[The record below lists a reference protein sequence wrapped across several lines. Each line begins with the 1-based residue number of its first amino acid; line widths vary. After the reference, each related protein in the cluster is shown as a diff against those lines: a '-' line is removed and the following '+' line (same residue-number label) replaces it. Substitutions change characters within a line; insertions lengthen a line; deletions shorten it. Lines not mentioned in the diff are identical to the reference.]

1 MLLHPIALTL
11 VDILKEYNLKRH
23 YMTNY
28 SSKYD
33 KYTGV
38 ARENVVID
46 LKRKLQTQ
54 QNVMVKATTSQQLS
68 LMASYVISNEIA
80 KSKKSLSDGEFIK
93 NCAIKMAKSI
103 NENRIASEFEK
114 ISLLRRTV
122 TRRIAD
128 TDSVIRETL
137 QTIMMNCAYFSIAL
151 DESTDVSD
159 VSQLL
164 IFVRVIS
171 PQFEM
176 YEELLELCSLHG
188 STKEIDIFNAVKN
201 AFEPFGGFK
210 KMSSVVTDGAKS
222 MVGKNIGFVGLLC
235 KSDIN
240 VPAIHCIIHQEALCG
255 KIMKLDNIMNTV
267 FKITNLIRGGNRSL
281 NHRNFI
287 KYLEEL
293 DCEYGD
299 LLLHTD
305 VRWLS
310 RGKCLERFFDLRKE
324 ILNFLKTNITTDTT
338 YFENQLVDKQ
348 FLCSLAFLTNISQH
362 LNKLNLQLQG
372 RKQTIS
378 QIIGFLDGFRK
389 KLELFKNVF
398 VENKL
403 IHFPCCEVIKQE
415 FDNEFNFEHCITHI
429 DELIVEFKR
438 RFEEIELMR
447 PQINLFNNPM
457 AVEIEKQ
464 DPSLQ
469 LELCELQTDPF
480 LSAKEIDVSFSKT
493 LPVEK
498 YPILR
503 DFALKMLSMFGTTYI
518 CECTFSNLKHIKSKE
533 RNRLTDETLG
543 HLLRVS
549 TTEIEVDF
557 TKLSIEKPH
566 PQVSH

>member
-1 MLLHPIALTL
+1 MSAKKRKIEDENRIFNSLWENEYLFIINKQKKPQCLVCLNIIA
-11 VDILKEYNLKRH
+11 VLKEYNLKRH
-23 YMTNY
+23 YMTNH

-114 ISLLRRTV
+114 ISLSRRTV

-128 TDSVIRETL
+128 TDSVIP
-137 QTIMMNCAYFSIAL
+137 L

-188 STKEIDIFNAVKN
+188 STKGIDIFNAVKN
-201 AFEPFGGFK
+201 AIEPFGGFK

-222 MVGKNIGFVGLLC
+222 MVGKNIGFVGLLR

-293 DCEYGD
+293 DCIIELGD
-299 LLLHTD
+299 
-305 VRWLS
+305 VKVLS
-310 RGKCLERFFDLRKE
+310 L
-324 ILNFLKTNITTDTT
+324 T
-338 YFENQLVDKQ
+338 LVD
-348 FLCSLAFLTNISQH
+348 H
-362 LNKLNLQLQG
+362 
-372 RKQTIS
+372 
-378 QIIGFLDGFRK
+378 
-389 KLELFKNVF
+389 V
-398 VENKL
+398 
-403 IHFPCCEVIKQE
+403 
-415 FDNEFNFEHCITHI
+415 
-429 DELIVEFKR
+429 
-438 RFEEIELMR
+438 
-447 PQINLFNNPM
+447 
-457 AVEIEKQ
+457 
-464 DPSLQ
+464 
-469 LELCELQTDPF
+469 
-480 LSAKEIDVSFSKT
+480 
-493 LPVEK
+493 
-498 YPILR
+498 
-503 DFALKMLSMFGTTYI
+503 
-518 CECTFSNLKHIKSKE
+518 
-533 RNRLTDETLG
+533 
-543 HLLRVS
+543 
-549 TTEIEVDF
+549 
-557 TKLSIEKPH
+557 
-566 PQVSH
+566 

>member
-1 MLLHPIALTL
+1 
-11 VDILKEYNLKRH
+11 
-23 YMTNY
+23 MTNH

-80 KSKKSLSDGEFIK
+80 KSKKSLNNGEFIK
-93 NCAIKMAKSI
+93 NCTIKMAKSI

-114 ISLLRRTV
+114 ISLSRRTV

-171 PQFEM
+171 LQFEM

-188 STKEIDIFNAVKN
+188 STKGIDIFNAVKN
-201 AFEPFGGFK
+201 AIEPFGGFK

-222 MVGKNIGFVGLLC
+222 MVGKNIGFVGLLR

-281 NHRNFI
+281 NHHNFI

-348 FLCSLAFLTNISQH
+348 FLCSLAFLTDISQH
-362 LNKLNLQLQG
+362 INKLNLQLQ
-372 RKQTIS
+372 
-378 QIIGFLDGFRK
+378 
-389 KLELFKNVF
+389 
-398 VENKL
+398 
-403 IHFPCCEVIKQE
+403 VIKQE

-429 DELIVEFKR
+429 DELIVELKR

-447 PQINLFNNPM
+447 PQIN
-457 AVEIEKQ
+457 
-464 DPSLQ
+464 
-469 LELCELQTDPF
+469 
-480 LSAKEIDVSFSKT
+480 
-493 LPVEK
+493 
-498 YPILR
+498 
-503 DFALKMLSMFGTTYI
+503 
-518 CECTFSNLKHIKSKE
+518 
-533 RNRLTDETLG
+533 
-543 HLLRVS
+543 
-549 TTEIEVDF
+549 
-557 TKLSIEKPH
+557 
-566 PQVSH
+566 